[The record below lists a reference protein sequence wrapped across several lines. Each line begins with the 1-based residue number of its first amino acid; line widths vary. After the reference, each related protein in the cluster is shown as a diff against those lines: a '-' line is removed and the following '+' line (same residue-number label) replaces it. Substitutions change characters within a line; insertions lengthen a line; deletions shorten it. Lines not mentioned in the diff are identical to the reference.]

1 MKILQ
6 YMCGLVGLA
15 LLSLAPA
22 FAAPPAGFVK
32 SVTGEAS
39 IESGSKTVAAQPG
52 TPVALGDVVRTGAN
66 GSLGLTL
73 RDNTLLSFGPS
84 TTFTLEDFLFSP
96 AQGDLRLSGAIATGT
111 MLYVSGAIAKLK
123 PDAVQLK
130 TPTGVI
136 GVRGTRFAVVAPQ

>member
-1 MKILQ
+1 MKIIQ
-6 YMCGLVGLA
+6 HMCGLVGLA
-15 LLSLAPA
+15 LLTLSQA
-22 FAAPPAGFVK
+22 FASPPAGFVK
-32 SVTGEAS
+32 SVSGDAS
-39 IESGSKTVAAQPG
+39 IVSGGKTVAAQPG
-52 TPVALGDVVRTGAN
+52 SPVALGDVVRTGAN

-96 AQGDLRLSGAIATGT
+96 AQGDLRLSGAIAAGS

-123 PDAVQLK
+123 PEAVQLK

-136 GVRGTRFAVVAPQ
+136 GVRGTRFAVVVPQ